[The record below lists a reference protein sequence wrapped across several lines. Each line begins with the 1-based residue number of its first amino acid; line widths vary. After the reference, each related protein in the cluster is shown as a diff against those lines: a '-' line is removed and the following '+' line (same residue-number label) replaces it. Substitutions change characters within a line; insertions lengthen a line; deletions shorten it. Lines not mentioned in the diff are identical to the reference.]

1 MVNLVF
7 VCWNSYINFG
17 FFKGR
22 HHFSKLCYSI
32 CKLGFYIDID
42 NITNLFLQKEYQK
55 SIFNAIFITNQT
67 LVCAVL
73 CTYEILCRKSIR
85 IGQIMVY
92 GKYGITVE
100 YTVSQLIVNS

>member
-1 MVNLVF
+1 MFVN
-7 VCWNSYINFG
+7 CNSFIINEN
-17 FFKGR
+17 FKWWQ
-22 HHFSKLCYSI
+22 HFSKLCYSI
-32 CKLGFYIDID
+32 CKMGYYSNWD
-42 NITNLFLQKEYQK
+42 NIVNLFLQKEYQK
-55 SIFNAIFITNQT
+55 SLFNAIFITTQT